1 MVPIVELNNFFKK
14 LFLSINKNSYYFYAS
29 IISFL
34 LSIVSLNILNLFFET
49 LIAAKLTLILIF
61 FLNFLILVK
70 FYKIKK
76 KKETLFFIFI
86 LSSLSFRIIEYYLFK
101 LGLNYIVNINFI
113 WVIVFFGSYIVKFFF
128 YNILLNNK
136 FFHND

>member
-34 LSIVSLNILNLFFET
+34 LSVVSLNILNLVFET

-76 KKETLFFIFI
+76 KKQTLFLIFI
-86 LSSLSFRIIEYYLFK
+86 LSSLFFRVIEYYLFK
-101 LGLNYIVNINFI
+101 LGLNYTFNINII
-113 WVIVFFGSYIVKFFF
+113 WAIVFFGSYIVKFFF
-128 YNILLNNK
+128 YNIVLNNK
-136 FFHND
+136 FFHNG